1 MRKPHNRLDL
11 DVKYI
16 VEEYQKGRS
25 ARNIGEELG
34 VSKGV
39 ILGRLREQGIERR
52 QSPKY
57 ENITEEVLRV
67 LYVDK
72 KLSTRAIAEK
82 FGCNNTLISKRL
94 KKYGIPIR
102 KHAGDP
108 VFTTEER
115 KEKWGRSGPEHP
127 NWKGGVTEV
136 SNMIRNRV
144 AHVSLE
150 AFKRDGFAC
159 VECGGGEQELN
170 AHHIRTFSE
179 IVEEIREENGLH
191 DLTTWEAKERLA
203 DMCSN
208 DARLLDVG
216 NLVTLCEDC
225 HYEAHHGVKI
235 NESEAI
241 A

>member
-25 ARNIGEELG
+25 AKSIGEELG

-52 QSPKY
+52 QSPKF
-57 ENITEEVLRV
+57 ENITKEVLRD

-108 VFTTEER
+108 AFTAEER
-115 KEKWGRSGPEHP
+115 KEKWGKSGAEHP
-127 NWKGGVTEV
+127 RWKGGITAV
-136 SNMIRNRV
+136 SNVIRNRLN
-144 AHVSLE
+144 HVTLE
-150 AFKRDGFAC
+150 RFKIDGFKC
-159 VECGGGEQELN
+159 VECGGGEHNLN
-170 AHHIRTFSE
+170 AHHIRPFSE
-179 IVEEIREENGLH
+179 IIAEIRSENGLH
-191 DLTTWEAKERLA
+191 DLSSWEAKNKLA
-203 DMCSN
+203 TICEKDS
-208 DARLLDVG
+208 RLLDLN
-216 NLVTLCEDC
+216 NLITLCEEC
-225 HYEAHHGVKI
+225 HKKVHAGELKLT
-235 NESEAI
+235 S
-241 A
+241 